1 MHIIVDKIKVMKKL
15 TLRMITFLTFGMFMY
30 SCSVERNSIT
40 RGGESSYGIGSGL
53 AVKNKNRQQVSQT
66 GSAEISSVVAEQ
78 QLATPTVVSEV
89 QENVFDC
96 TANIE
101 SAKGVTAKPVSIKN
115 NFISKI
121 AVKTEKLF
129 SKVAYSEKS
138 MKSPLD
144 KNATKGES
152 KSWYLTLFLCSM
164 FGLIG
169 LHRVYLGYSWQAWV
183 QLLTLG
189 GLGIWTFIDFIRII
203 LKKLEPR
210 CGIYEDI

>member
-1 MHIIVDKIKVMKKL
+1 MHIIVNKIKVMKKL
-15 TLRMITFLTFGMFMY
+15 TLRMTIFLAFGMFMY

-40 RGGESSYGIGSGL
+40 RGSESSYGIGSGL
-53 AVKNKNRQQVSQT
+53 AVKNKNKHHVYQT
-66 GSAEISSVVAEQ
+66 GSAEISIVEAEQ
-78 QLATPTVVSEV
+78 QLATSAVVSVV
-89 QENVFDC
+89 QENVFADK
-96 TANIE
+96 AKSE
-101 SAKGVTAKPVSIKN
+101 SATGDRAIFASNKN
-115 NFISKI
+115 DFISNI
-121 AVKTEKLF
+121 AVKTERLVN
-129 SKVAYSEKS
+129 KVAHSEKS
-138 MKSPLD
+138 MKSPLG
-144 KNATKGES
+144 KSATKGES

>member
-15 TLRMITFLTFGMFMY
+15 TLRMITFLAFGMFMY

-40 RGGESSYGIGSGL
+40 RGESSYGIGSGM
-53 AVKNKNRQQVSQT
+53 AAKNKNKQLVSKD
-66 GSAEISSVVAEQ
+66 GAIENSVVAMEQ
-78 QLATPTVVSEV
+78 QLMKIVPVIPV
-89 QENVFDC
+89 QETVINLTETIQSVSGEK
-96 TANIE
+96 T
-101 SAKGVTAKPVSIKN
+101 VTAKSKKISVKN
-115 NFISKI
+115 I
-121 AVKTEKLF
+121 AVKTAAMVNKYAL
-129 SKVAYSEKS
+129 SAKS
-138 MKSPLD
+138 MKSPLG
-144 KNATKGES
+144 KTATKGES